1 MKLNLKKPVVFF
13 DIESTGLSV
22 SKDRIVELGL
32 IKINPDQSEETLTL
46 RINPEMEISKES
58 QEIHGISNE
67 DLKDA
72 PTFKEVAPRIL
83 EFIGNADL
91 AGYNSNKFDIPML
104 LEEFTRVGVDF
115 DMSVRKAIDVQN
127 IFHKKEQRTL
137 AAAYKF
143 YCNKE
148 IENAHSADA
157 DITATYEV
165 LKAQL
170 DKYPDLENDMDFLAE
185 FSQNSKNKLLDFA
198 GRLAV
203 NKDGEPIYNFGK
215 HKDKTIKEIFDKE
228 PGYHAWML
236 NNDFPHYTKKILKEI
251 TDKLKAEKQALKVKR
266 KAQEEQKIANKLEAL
281 KNKFGN

>member
-32 IKINPDQSEETLTL
+32 IKINPDQSEESLTL

-58 QEIHGISNE
+58 EEIHGISLE

-72 PTFKEVAPRIL
+72 PTFKDVAPRIL
-83 EFIGNADL
+83 EFIGDADL

-143 YCNKE
+143 YCNQE

-157 DITATYEV
+157 DIKATYEV

-185 FSQNSKNKLLDFA
+185 YSQHSKNKLLDFA
-198 GRLAV
+198 GRLAL
-203 NKDGEPIYNFGK
+203 NKEGEPIYNFGK
-215 HKDKTIKEIFDKE
+215 HKDKTIKEVFNKE

-236 NNDFPHYTKKILKEI
+236 NNDFAHYTKKVLKEI
-251 TDKLKAEKQALKVKR
+251 TDKLKAERQELKEKR
-266 KAQEEQKIANKLEAL
+266 KAKEEEKLVNKLDAL
-281 KNKFGN
+281 KNKFGG

>member
-22 SKDRIVELGL
+22 SNDRIVEIGL
-32 IKINPDQSEETLTL
+32 IKINPDQSEETLTM
-46 RINPEMEISKES
+46 RINPEMEISEES
-58 QEIHGISNE
+58 QNIHGISNE

-72 PTFKEVAPRIL
+72 PTFKDVAQKIL
-83 EFIGNADL
+83 DFIGDADL
-91 AGYNSNKFDIPML
+91 AGYNSN
-104 LEEFTRVGVDF
+104 T
-115 DMSVRKAIDVQN
+115 IDVQN

-143 YCNKE
+143 YCDKD
-148 IENAHSADA
+148 IENAHSAEA

-170 DKYPDLENDMDFLAE
+170 EKYPDLENDMDFLAE
-185 FSQNSKNKLLDFA
+185 YSQNSKNKLLDFA
-198 GRLAV
+198 GRLAL

-215 HKDKTIKEIFDKE
+215 HKDKTIKEVFKKE

-236 NNDFPHYTKKILKEI
+236 NNDFAHYTKKILKEI
-251 TDKLKAEKQALKVKR
+251 TDRLKSERQAAKVK
-266 KAQEEQKIANKLEAL
+266 KNEDEQKKIANKLDQL

>member
-22 SKDRIVELGL
+22 SKDRIVEFGL
-32 IKINPDQSEETLTL
+32 IKINPDQSEESLTL
-46 RINPEMEISKES
+46 RINPEMKISKES
-58 QEIHGISNE
+58 EEIHGISID

-72 PTFKEVAPRIL
+72 PTFKDVAPRII
-83 EFIGNADL
+83 EFIGEADL
-91 AGYNSNKFDIPML
+91 AGYNSNKFDIPLL

-143 YCNKE
+143 YCNQE

-157 DITATYEV
+157 DIKATYEV

-185 FSQNSKNKLLDFA
+185 YSQNSKNKLLDFA

-215 HKDKTIKEIFDKE
+215 HKDKTIKDVFFKE
-228 PGYHAWML
+228 PGYHSWML
-236 NNDFPHYTKKILKEI
+236 NNDFPHFTKKILKDI
-251 TDKLKAEKQALKVKR
+251 TDKLKIEKQQLKEKR
-266 KAQEEQKIANKLEAL
+266 KVQEEKKLANKLDAL

>member
-32 IKINPDQSEETLTL
+32 IKINPDQSEESLTL

-58 QEIHGISNE
+58 EEIHGISLD

-72 PTFKEVAPRIL
+72 PTFKEVAHRIL
-83 EFIGNADL
+83 DFIGEADL

-115 DMSVRKAIDVQN
+115 DMNVRKAIDVQN

-143 YCNKE
+143 YCNQE

-157 DITATYEV
+157 DIKATYEV

-170 DKYPDLENDMDFLAE
+170 DKYPDLKNDMDFLAE
-185 FSQNSKNKLLDFA
+185 YSQNSKNKLLDFA
-198 GRLAV
+198 GRLAL
-203 NKDGEPIYNFGK
+203 NKDGQPIYNFGK
-215 HKDKTIKEIFDKE
+215 HKDKTIKEVFTKE
-228 PGYHAWML
+228 PSYHAWML
-236 NNDFPHYTKKILKEI
+236 NNDFAHYTKKVLKEI
-251 TDKLKAEKQALKVKR
+251 TDKLKVEKQQEKVKR
-266 KAQEEQKIANKLEAL
+266 KAQEEKKLANKLNAL

>member
-83 EFIGNADL
+83 EFIGDADL

-104 LEEFTRVGVDF
+104 LDEFTRVGVDF
-115 DMSVRKAIDVQN
+115 DMSRRKAIDVQN

-143 YCNKE
+143 YCDKE

-185 FSQNSKNKLLDFA
+185 YSQNSKNKLLDFA

-203 NKDGEPIYNFGK
+203 NKEGEPIYNFGK
-215 HKDKTIKEIFDKE
+215 HKNKTIKEVFEKE

-236 NNDFPHYTKKILKEI
+236 NNDFAHYTKKVLKEI
-251 TDKLKAEKQALKVKR
+251 TDKLKAEKQALKQKR
-266 KAQEEQKIANKLEAL
+266 KEQEEQKLANKLDAL